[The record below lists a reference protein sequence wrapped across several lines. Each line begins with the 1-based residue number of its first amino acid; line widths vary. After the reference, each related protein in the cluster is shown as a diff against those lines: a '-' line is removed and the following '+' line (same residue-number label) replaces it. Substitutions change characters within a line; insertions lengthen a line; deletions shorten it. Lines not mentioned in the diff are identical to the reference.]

1 MKHGHSNPGEP
12 GRIFLN
18 LIILLFLVI
27 FCFALYLVRHP
38 LLRFMAESWIIEDTL
53 DKADA
58 LIVLGDD
65 NFYADRVTRAAQL
78 FREGKAPLVV
88 ASGRR
93 LRPNAGIAELMEHDL
108 VERGVPR
115 DKIIRFSHDGDSTL
129 EEAQSLVRIVK
140 ERKWHSVIVVTS
152 NFHTRRARYIFLHV
166 FPQGMAV
173 RVASAR
179 DGDFDPE
186 DWWTRRESIKRLTRE
201 FAGMVVAVW
210 ELRGK
215 RETNETTQSVVHGGG
230 PIPQSLV

>member
-1 MKHGHSNPGEP
+1 
-12 GRIFLN
+12 
-18 LIILLFLVI
+18 
-27 FCFALYLVRHP
+27 
-38 LLRFMAESWIIEDTL
+38 
-53 DKADA
+53 
-58 LIVLGDD
+58 
-65 NFYADRVTRAAQL
+65 
-78 FREGKAPLVV
+78 
-88 ASGRR
+88 
-93 LRPNAGIAELMEHDL
+93 
-108 VERGVPR
+108 
-115 DKIIRFSHDGDSTL
+115 
-129 EEAQSLVRIVK
+129 VRIVK

-186 DWWTRRESIKRLTRE
+186 DWWTRRKSIKRLTRE

-215 RETNETTQSVVHGGG
+215 RETNETTQSVVQGGG